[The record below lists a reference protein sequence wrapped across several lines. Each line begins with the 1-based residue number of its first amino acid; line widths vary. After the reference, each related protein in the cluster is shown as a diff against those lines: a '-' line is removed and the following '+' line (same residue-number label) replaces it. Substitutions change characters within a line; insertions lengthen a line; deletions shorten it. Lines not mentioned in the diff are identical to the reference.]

1 MTVLLW
7 SSLFYLFKST
17 QNAWGQI
24 MVYFLKLFWTVSYT
38 IRGDM
43 KKIIVAKN
51 LGSSIQ
57 TNTHE
62 QITQYKIFMTIGQSM
77 QHVIQLH
84 WNHVIQ
90 LNLRN
95 LTMTNKCSILTNA
108 KMMKLHISKLMWT
121 WLAVYHIPI

>member
-1 MTVLLW
+1 
-7 SSLFYLFKST
+7 
-17 QNAWGQI
+17 

-108 KMMKLHISKLMWT
+108 KMMKLHISKLM
-121 WLAVYHIPI
+121 